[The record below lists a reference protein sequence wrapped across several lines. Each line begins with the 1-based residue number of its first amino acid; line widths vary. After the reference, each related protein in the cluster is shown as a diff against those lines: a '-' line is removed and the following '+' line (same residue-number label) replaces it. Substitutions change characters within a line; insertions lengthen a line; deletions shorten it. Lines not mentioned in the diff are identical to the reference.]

1 MRKIPLFWP
10 NIYKDEWLIELSKVF
25 DTRWL
30 GEGPKTKEFEKEFEK
45 KFNYKHCL
53 STNSGTSALELAYHL
68 IGIKKGDKVITT
80 VLTCSATN
88 LPLVRMGANV
98 LFADIE
104 RDDLTISFDSIKE
117 IYKYNKDIKAIV
129 VVNLSGEQCNIGIF
143 NWAKKKKIPVVV
155 DACQSL
161 GIIDYHGDYI
171 VYSFQAIKHFCCGDG
186 GMLVLNKKKDYDR
199 AKRLRWFGID
209 REEKIKNDW
218 KCLNSNREICMDM
231 EEAGYKFH
239 MNDVAATMGLVG
251 LERSDESLYARIV
264 TTLAYTVK
272 IDNRVQKIAG
282 GSHWLYC
289 ILVNDRE
296 NFADRLRKRGVEC
309 DPVHLR
315 NDIFTV
321 FKDNKRT
328 LPNMD
333 WIEPRYL
340 YLPMHNNLSKE
351 DVQYVIDV
359 VNEELREENI
369 IKK

>member
-1 MRKIPLFWP
+1 MRKVPLFWP
-10 NIYKDEWLIELSKVF
+10 NIYKEEWLQELEKVF
-25 DTRWL
+25 STRWL
-30 GEGPKTKEFEKEFEK
+30 GEGPKTKEFEKEFGK

-68 IGIKKGDKVITT
+68 IGIKEKDKVITT

-88 LPLVRMGANV
+88 LPLVRLGANI

-104 RDDLTISFDSIKE
+104 RDDLNISLDSIKK
-117 IYKYNKDIKAIV
+117 IYEYNKEDIKALVI
-129 VVNLSGEQCNIGIF
+129 VNLSGIQCNLGIF
-143 NWAKKKKIPVVV
+143 NWAKERNIPVVI

-161 GIIDYHGDYI
+161 GISELYGDYVI
-171 VYSFQAIKHFCCGDG
+171 YSFQAIKHFTTFDG
-186 GMLVLNKKKDYDR
+186 GMLVVRNKKEYER

-209 REEKIKNDW
+209 REKKIKNDW

-231 EEAGYKFH
+231 DEAGYKFH
-239 MNDVAATMGLVG
+239 MNDVAATMGLIG
-251 LERSDESLYARIV
+251 LKYSDDSLYKRI
-264 TTLAYTVK
+264 TIGLSYTMK
-272 IDNRVQKIAG
+272 IDKRIKKIVG

-315 NDIFTV
+315 NDIFNV
-321 FKDNKRT
+321 FKENKRT

-340 YLPMHNNLSKE
+340 YLPIHNNLSPDDIKYI
-351 DVQYVIDV
+351 VDV
-359 VNEELREENI
+359 VNDELMGENYI
-369 IKK
+369 